1 MTENGDKIS
10 ISARIEINSDT
21 LQTIVTNLKQAVG
34 PDERGI
40 YRIDT
45 ADAVNVLITRFLAEK
60 DFDAYVRDV
69 KNYRDVAGQ

>member
-21 LQTIVTNLKQAVG
+21 LQTIVANLKQAVG

-45 ADAVNVLITRFLAEK
+45 ADAVNALITRFLAEK
-60 DFDAYVRDV
+60 DFDAYVRDIE
-69 KNYRDVAGQ
+69 NYRAVAGQ